1 MQAAEKKPEK
11 KEAAKEDKPKAA
23 KKEAAKKEKTPQ
35 PAAKVG
41 PDLECA
47 LGHLQGVCCDIC
59 LSLPC
64 PSDISDVRVLC
75 KPACFRPHAADL

>member
-23 KKEAAKKEKTPQ
+23 EKEAAKKEKTPQ

-41 PDLECA
+41 PGSGCA
-47 LGHLQGVCCDIC
+47 LGHLQ
-59 LSLPC
+59 
-64 PSDISDVRVLC
+64 
-75 KPACFRPHAADL
+75 ADRL